1 MLTSR
6 LKLAFALAATLN
18 CALPSPS
25 AAQTPAQTPRNKTPP
40 GIVKHDKTDG
50 ARDARDAEDLTNK
63 LLQMRV
69 VEVLRRTADES
80 KQWEKKDVA
89 AKVQV
94 RAADLLWDADADA
107 ARAILS
113 QAWETASKVEE
124 PEREH
129 SQYRNYSRRAEI
141 RREVLL
147 VAKRRDD
154 GLAKKWLDEL
164 SQEKEGERDNGGRGV
179 FDDRTARSTVLLQMA
194 LASAKDNPS
203 AATDFAI
210 ESLRDGISF
219 GLQNVLIA
227 LQEQSF
233 DLAESVFRAA
243 LNRLA
248 TVGMTDPNELLIL
261 HSYLYSPGKI
271 RSANTTDNQ
280 GQITLAVGRS
290 PVTITPA
297 AQFKPALAADFLKLA
312 TDLLLSAPLPSASA
326 DPQSNARAQIS
337 VIEALI
343 GRVEQLSPEKGA
355 QLATRLQTLL
365 ADAQFTPQPPA
376 PPDGF
381 IEPHQGEKAS
391 EYNQRRVDHLEE
403 LAEQES
409 GTLRKDIAFA
419 KAAAATEVEAYERG
433 WRVAG
438 RISDKELRAGVT
450 NWLTYRA
457 TLHFIEKK
465 DFEKSYALNSRN
477 EDTAQRAVCLIAGA
491 QKLVEA
497 KDTARADEW
506 LREAIRL
513 MKKSQADEA
522 WAKIALGIVAA
533 YGKFD
538 PNAAVS
544 SLQDAVKLANQS
556 PLDLSNT
563 DAAPPLQ
570 RFSGIITLDAAFA
583 TRGFS
588 LEAAIAGFGPRDFES
603 VYGVLKDMQ
612 TPEARGL
619 AVITLC
625 QQFTKNRD
633 ARAKEPSRTQPPKPT
648 S

>member
-1 MLTSR
+1 MRTGR
-6 LKLAFALAATLN
+6 LRLAVALAVTLN
-18 CALPSPS
+18 CGLPSPS
-25 AAQTPAQTPRNKTPP
+25 SAQTPRDKTPP
-40 GIVKHDKTDG
+40 GVVKQDKADPS
-50 ARDARDAEDLTNK
+50 RDARGAEDLANK
-63 LLQMRV
+63 LLQIRV

-89 AKVQV
+89 ATVQV
-94 RAADLLWDADADA
+94 RVADLLWDADADT
-107 ARAILS
+107 ARDILS

-124 PEREH
+124 PQREH
-129 SQYRNYSRRAEI
+129 SAFRNYSKRTDI

-154 GLAKKWLDEL
+154 ALAKKWIDEL
-164 SQEKEGERDNGGRGV
+164 SQEKEGERDNSGRGI

-194 LASAKDNPS
+194 LASAKDNPTT
-203 AATDFAI
+203 AADFAI
-210 ESLRDGISF
+210 ESLLDGISF

-248 TVGMTDPNELLIL
+248 TAGMTDPNELLIL
-261 HSYLYSPGKI
+261 HSYLYSPGRI
-271 RSANTTDNQ
+271 RSANTTDSQ

-297 AQFKPALAADFLKLA
+297 AQFKPALAADFLRLA
-312 TDLLLSAPLPSASA
+312 TDLLLNAPLPSASP
-326 DPQSNARAQIS
+326 DPQASARSQIS

-343 GRVEQLSPEKGA
+343 GRVEQLSQEKGA

-365 ADAQFTPQPPA
+365 ADAQFTPESPA
-376 PPDGF
+376 PPEGF
-381 IEPHQGEKAS
+381 IEPRQGEKAS
-391 EYNQRRVDHLEE
+391 EYNQRRVDRLEE
-403 LAEQES
+403 LAERET
-409 GTLRKDIAFA
+409 GALRRDIAFA

-433 WRVAG
+433 WRIAG
-438 RISDKELRAGVT
+438 KIKDKELRSGVA

-465 DFEKSYALNSRN
+465 DFEKSYALNSKN
-477 EDTAQRAVCLIAGA
+477 DDPAQRAVCLITGA
-491 QKLVEA
+491 QKLIET
-497 KDTARADEW
+497 KDAARADEW
-506 LREAIRL
+506 LREAINL
-513 MKKSQADEA
+513 MRKSQPDEN

-533 YGKFD
+533 YGKVD
-538 PNAAVS
+538 PTAALS
-544 SLQDAVKLANQS
+544 SLQDAVKIANQF
-556 PLDLSNT
+556 PVDLSKA

-570 RFSGIITLDAAFA
+570 RFSGIITLDAAYA

-588 LEAAIAGFGPRDFES
+588 FEAAIAGFGPRDFES

-612 TPEARGL
+612 APEARGL
-619 AVITLC
+619 AVVALC
-625 QQFTKNRD
+625 QQLVKNRNPHT
-633 ARAKEPSRTQPPKPT
+633 KEPSRTQPPKP
-648 S
+648 SP